1 MASTVLQIIQGTADL
16 IGLPRPIS
24 AVESTDQQAR
34 QLLALLRETLDE
46 MHDREWQRPTR
57 EWEFTTVAAE
67 LQPDGID
74 PAVVRTFINGSF
86 FNRTTNQRL
95 IGPLSPQE
103 WQAIKAFP
111 PASGIYLSWRLR
123 ENGFLV
129 TPIPPAGQTVTYEF
143 ITDVKVRNGSTEKL
157 DVTLDTD
164 VPMLNNTL
172 VALGLRW
179 RFLKAKGFDYAE
191 DLATYERRF
200 ALLLAQDG
208 GAPTLNTAAAS
219 MRRSGP
225 FVTGISV
232 GLSEGGLLLEDG
244 GNLLLETSG
253 S

>member
-1 MASTVLQIIQGTADL
+1 MSTVLQIIWYTADL
-16 IGLPRPIS
+16 IGVPRPPS
-24 AVESTDQQAR
+24 AVGSTDQQAR
-34 QLLALLRETLDE
+34 QLLALLGETLEE

-86 FNRTTNQRL
+86 FNRSTNQRL
-95 IGPLSPQE
+95 IGPLSSQE

-111 PASGIYLSWRLR
+111 PASGIYLAWRLR

-129 TPIPPAGQTVTYEF
+129 TPIPPAGQTITYEF
-143 ITDVKVRNGSTEKL
+143 ITNARVRNGTTEKL
-157 DVTLDTD
+157 DITLDSD
-164 VPMLNNTL
+164 QPLLNNDL

-179 RFLKAKGFDYAE
+179 RFLRAKGFDYSE
-191 DLATYERRF
+191 ELATYERRF
-200 ALLLAQDG
+200 AVLLGQDG
-208 GAPTLNTAAAS
+208 GAPTLNTSASS

-232 GLSEGGLLLEDG
+232 GLSDSGLLLEDG
-244 GNLLLETSG
+244 DNLLLENSAP
-253 S
+253 